1 MEGFAFACLASG
13 QACSF
18 LEQLALC
25 LGCSQ
30 DHSMPATQA
39 RLGFFQKSWSNVNWL
54 VTHLKIITSSLL
66 VLVKIN
72 HIWPL
77 VRSAPLAEHLL
88 HSRWKP
94 DGWNYNIWELETS
107 FGNRRVW
114 VLMITGRN
122 VLKRL
127 LECLFAWG
135 GRKGDVVLARVCCK
149 PKDGSPRKTPVVKWI
164 YFVEQFSDNV
174 SKVQHRLKVG
184 LELSGKD
191 ISSNPLKDKPTI
203 QSWFGRWVHSER
215 LQKLWLWCK
224 SWHIGH
230 ILDFHSAHCD
240 KRKRPKKNTNLT
252 ATKQQMS
259 ECLWFTLF

>member
-77 VRSAPLAEHLL
+77 VRTAPLAEHLL

-122 VLKRL
+122 VLKRF

-149 PKDGSPRKTPVVKWI
+149 PKDGSPRKTPVVI
-164 YFVEQFSDNV
+164 GGFLFS
-174 SKVQHRLKVG
+174 K
-184 LELSGKD
+184 
-191 ISSNPLKDKPTI
+191 ISEFP
-203 QSWFGRWVHSER
+203 
-215 LQKLWLWCK
+215 
-224 SWHIGH
+224 IGH
-230 ILDFHSAHCD
+230 AAKLFPLLH
-240 KRKRPKKNTNLT
+240 
-252 ATKQQMS
+252 
-259 ECLWFTLF
+259 WFQNCFCFCSTTFPSHVGIFFGLQW